1 MKRRSGQ
8 KGNFIRRGCIL
19 IGALICALASFCIA
33 LPAADQ
39 VKAETVT
46 DTLTIK
52 IGYWGMPET
61 EYVTKAEYHW
71 TQLQKELPVYE
82 QAYSYFRDKENRSYA
97 VIVAA
102 ARGFYL
108 EDILNHA
115 GVNVSDVE
123 NISFYTNDY
132 AAGAFTS
139 FTPSQLLS
147 EPRYYYDNLASH
159 INNEFN
165 DAGIL
170 TGYSVDPSAY
180 DNREQVP
187 TMLALES
194 NWNTFEA
201 GTENTNPVFSGLST
215 GSRFRLLFGQT
226 DPTEMRTNQS
236 AKYVHTIAL
245 TIPGSPEI
253 KGGSGDYTGKIM
265 LSTKLGRHTVTFD
278 VAADEAMLDTIRQKL
293 VWTSSDDSVLRI
305 ENIAMDPSAEY
316 DDAVTVRIDYEVLK
330 EGARAAIQGDFMG
343 MQLQG
348 STIETDP
355 AADGDSEQDQEGGGA
370 GKGGK
375 SGGKS
380 GGKNNGSKSGSGSV
394 SAAAP
399 PASGNTSPE
408 RRLSLTPQGGTVTA
422 AQAAQAAQTQQAAQA
437 SSAEGTAESEQM
449 VAMDL
454 ESVLDADDMK
464 QNITVNDP
472 TRKYAPFLC
481 GGAGFIL
488 AMGGAAAALQFKAQ
502 MGQAAFLFRRRRSG

>member
-355 AADGDSEQDQEGGGA
+355 AADGDSEQDQEGGGQPHA
-370 GKGGK
+370 GNARFQQDLQRHVMHMVKI
-375 SGGKS
+375 SRPDRIFFE
-380 GGKNNGSKSGSGSV
+380 
-394 SAAAP
+394 AFL
-399 PASGNTSPE
+399 PE
-408 RRLSLTPQGGTVTA
+408 RRGGA
-422 AQAAQAAQTQQAAQA
+422 H
-437 SSAEGTAESEQM
+437 
-449 VAMDL
+449 
-454 ESVLDADDMK
+454 K
-464 QNITVNDP
+464 QNLRAVPDGLENRFPGRRSAGQGIDVADLSFLGLFDL
-472 TRKYAPFLC
+472 RRRFLC
-481 GGAGFIL
+481 RGFF
-488 AMGGAAAALQFKAQ
+488 G
-502 MGQAAFLFRRRRSG
+502 RRRLWGSGGFFCGR

>member
-1 MKRRSGQ
+1 MRKTAGQ
-8 KGNFIRRGCIL
+8 KKHNSIWIICV
-19 IGALICALASFCIA
+19 LICVLTSLCMIGLKTGRAE
-33 LPAADQ
+33 
-39 VKAETVT
+39 AETVT

-115 GVNVSDVE
+115 GVNISDLE

-132 AAGAFTS
+132 SAGAFTS
-139 FTPSQLLS
+139 FTPYQLLE

-170 TGYSVDPSAY
+170 TGYTVDPSAN

-215 GSRFRLLFGQT
+215 SSRFRLLFGQT
-226 DPTEMRTNQS
+226 EPTEMRTNQS

-253 KGGSGDYTGKIM
+253 KGGSGDYSGKIM
-265 LSTKLGRHTVTFD
+265 LSTKLGRHTVIFD
-278 VAADEAMLDTIRQKL
+278 VASDEAMLETIRQKL

-305 ENIAMDPSAEY
+305 ENIAMNPSAEY
-316 DDAVTVRIDYEVLK
+316 DDAVTVQIDYEVLK
-330 EGARAAIQGDFMG
+330 EGAQASIQGNFMG

-348 STIETDP
+348 SSIETDD
-355 AADGDSEQDQEGGGA
+355 AADDSSEDEPEGA
-370 GKGGK
+370 GK
-375 SGGKS
+375 
-380 GGKNNGSKSGSGSV
+380 KNNGGKKDGKNKDGNKSGASS
-394 SAAAP
+394 SP
-399 PASGNTSPE
+399 PASGNVSPE

-422 AQAAQAAQTQQAAQA
+422 AQAAQAAQNQQAAQMA
-437 SSAEGTAESEQM
+437 QAETPAESEKI
-449 VAMDL
+449 VSMDL
-454 ESVLDADDMK
+454 ESVLDPEDME
-464 QNITVNDP
+464 QNIVANDP
-472 TRKYAPFLC
+472 SRKYAPFLC
-481 GGAGFIL
+481 GGTCMIL

-502 MGQAAFLFRRRRSG
+502 LGQTAFLIRRRRSG